1 MGPTPNP
8 YQGASISLLDRAE
21 RAGPGTASTPAN
33 VQWGRCRRMVS
44 PKQTRLG
51 AASLLCRSPRHS
63 PSGHTSV
70 PLNRGHGQ
78 DRGQDQRHARPTSH
92 KAPNWRPSH
101 GRGWA
106 SCLHGVDGVCH
117 AICRGMCHG
126 MCYGRC
132 YAKDPRCWMF
142 GQRQPHSKPTALSRE
157 QWHIWNGMPCR
168 YQTVSVDTTNPCVP

>member
-157 QWHIWNGMPCR
+157 QWHIWNGMPC
-168 YQTVSVDTTNPCVP
+168 